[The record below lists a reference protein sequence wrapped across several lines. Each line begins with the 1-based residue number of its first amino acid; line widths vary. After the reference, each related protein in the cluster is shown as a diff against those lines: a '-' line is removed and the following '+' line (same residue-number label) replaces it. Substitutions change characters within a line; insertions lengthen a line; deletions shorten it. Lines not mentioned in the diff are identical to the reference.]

1 MSSAGEVATKISAM
15 NSKGIDAMLAV
26 DKEISSPMDD
36 LPE

>member
-1 MSSAGEVATKISAM
+1 MSSAAEVAIRISAM
-15 NSKGIDAMLAV
+15 NSKDIDAMLAV